1 MKKNKKIIKNPLA
14 KVLRTPTF
22 RLRVVQSKKRYLRKK
37 IKLDEIDDI

>member
-22 RLRVVQSKKRYLRKK
+22 RPRVVQSKKMYLRKK